1 MTDSAVRDYT
11 QAGPQVGERFPDVRL
26 PDQSGEMVN
35 LHEARRG
42 KRAIIVFHRSARW

>member
-1 MTDSAVRDYT
+1 MTDSVVRDYT
-11 QAGPQVGERFPDVRL
+11 QAGPPLGERFPDVAL
-26 PDQSGEMVN
+26 PDQNGTRVD